1 MRSSW
6 PSRRSS
12 SGPDERDSRNAVRHC
27 DRTTE
32 DSIGAHGERNDACR
46 SKSRPTYDEVPYD
59 SLAFPQTHPGRMATV
74 ATLFGMT
81 PAPVTHCRV
90 LELGCAAGFNIIPMA
105 ATLPDSRFVGVD
117 LSPRQVAEGQEAI
130 RSLGLTNIELRPMN
144 IMDVGDD
151 FGQFDYL
158 ICHGVYSWVPAEVRE
173 KILEIAARN
182 LAPQGV
188 AYVSYNCFPGW
199 HIAGV
204 IREMMLYHTR
214 RFSEPAKRIEQARA
228 FLDYL
233 AMGTLD
239 PKSSYARLLK
249 EEAELLR
256 QTPKNYVFHD
266 HLGAVN
272 QPLYFH
278 QFADRAAAHGLQY
291 IWESYVGDR
300 AGRLRNEVKE
310 TLDRLSTDVI
320 RREQNIDFL
329 INRRFRMSLLCHDDV
344 ALDRSL
350 PPERLMSH
358 FRFAGVARPESS
370 RVDIGSLPRNPSA
383 RRRAS
388 PSRSTTRSARRRSP
402 ACTSRAPSPSPSTSS
417 ATPSGRGWRARRTSR
432 RSRTTISASASPSSC
447 GNASGP
453 GSSRSTSTR
462 WPHNTRISERP
473 VASPV
478 ARYQAKSSD
487 RVVNLRHE
495 NIVLTTT
502 DRHILTLLDGRR
514 DRAALMDALVGMV
527 ETGQIQIEVEGR
539 PVRDEQQLRSVL
551 VGLIDASLKRLASVG
566 LIER

>member
-1 MRSSW
+1 MSE
-6 PSRRSS
+6 PVQ
-12 SGPDERDSRNAVRHC
+12 A
-27 DRTTE
+27 
-32 DSIGAHGERNDACR
+32 ND
-46 SKSRPTYDEVPYD
+46 YDEVPYD

-74 ATLFGMT
+74 AALFGMT

-117 LSPRQVAEGQEAI
+117 LSSRQVAEGQEAI

-188 AYVSYNCFPGW
+188 AFVSYNCFPGW

-204 IREMMLYHTR
+204 IRDMMLYHTR
-214 RFSEPAKRIEQARA
+214 CFPEPAKRIEQARA

-256 QTPKNYVFHD
+256 QTPKNYVFHE
-266 HLGAVN
+266 HLEDVN
-272 QPLYFH
+272 QPFYFH
-278 QFADRAAAHGLQY
+278 QFADRVAAHGLQY
-291 IWESYVGDR
+291 IWESYFGDR
-300 AGRLRNEVKE
+300 AGRLRNEAKG
-310 TLDRLSTDVI
+310 TLDRLSSDLI

-329 INRRFRMSLLCHDDV
+329 INRRFRMSLLCHGDV

-350 PPERLMSH
+350 PPQRLMSG
-358 FRFAGVARPESS
+358 FLFTGVALPESS
-370 RVDIGSLPRNPSA
+370 RVDIGS
-383 RRRAS
+383 
-388 PSRSTTRSARRRSP
+388 P
-402 ACTSRAPSPSPSTSS
+402 AKESFRAPEGEVITVDHPICKAALACLHESIPQVLSFDELCD
-417 ATPSGRGWRARRTSR
+417 AVRARLEGAMDIVPLPDDQLRPAIAELLR
-432 RSRTTISASASPSSC
+432 EC
-447 GNASGP
+447 V
-453 GSSRSTSTR
+453 
-462 WPHNTRISERP
+462 WPRLVAIDVHPRAANTRVSERP

-478 ARYQAKSSD
+478 ARYQAKSSNH
-487 RVVNLRHE
+487 VANLRHE
-495 NIVLTTT
+495 NIALSPT
-502 DRHILTLLDGRR
+502 DRHILKLLDGQR
-514 DRAALMDALVGMV
+514 DRAALMDALVDMAQA
-527 ETGQIQIEVEGR
+527 GQIQITSKVTRSGTAAAPVGPRRDDRLEPQAAGIPR
-539 PVRDEQQLRSVL
+539 PHRAVMALGSS
-551 VGLIDASLKRLASVG
+551 G
-566 LIER
+566 

>member
-1 MRSSW
+1 MSE
-6 PSRRSS
+6 PVQAN
-12 SGPDERDSRNAVRHC
+12 E
-27 DRTTE
+27 
-32 DSIGAHGERNDACR
+32 
-46 SKSRPTYDEVPYD
+46 YDEVPYD

-81 PAPVTHCRV
+81 PAPVTNCRV

-117 LSPRQVAEGQEAI
+117 LSSRQIAEGQEAI

-151 FGQFDYL
+151 IGQFDYL

-199 HIAGV
+199 QIAGV
-204 IREMMLYHTR
+204 IRDMMLYHTQ
-214 RFSEPAKRIEQARA
+214 RFSEPAKRIQQARA

-256 QTPKNYVFHD
+256 RTPKNYVFHE
-266 HLGAVN
+266 HLEGVN

-291 IWESYVGDR
+291 IWESYVGDP
-300 AGRLRNEVKE
+300 AGPLRNEAKG
-310 TLDRLSTDVI
+310 TLDRLSTDLI

-350 PPERLMSH
+350 PPERLMSG

-370 RVDIGSLPRNPSA
+370 RVDIGSHAKESF
-383 RRRAS
+383 
-388 PSRSTTRSARRRSP
+388 
-402 ACTSRAPSPSPSTSS
+402 RAPGGEAVTVDHPICKAALACLHESSPQFLSFDELCAAARTRLEG
-417 ATPSGRGWRARRTSR
+417 ATDIEPPPDDDLRRVIAALLR
-432 RSRTTISASASPSSC
+432 ECI
-447 GNASGP
+447 
-453 GSSRSTSTR
+453 
-462 WPHNTRISERP
+462 WPRLVAIDVHPMAHNTRISERP

-478 ARYQAKSSD
+478 ARYQAKSSLH
-487 RVVNLRHE
+487 VANLRHE
-495 NIVLTTT
+495 NIALTNT
-502 DRHILTLLDGRR
+502 DRHILSLLDGRR
-514 DRAALMDALVGMV
+514 ERAALMDALVGMV
-527 ETGQIQIEVEGR
+527 ETGQIQITVEGR
-539 PVRDEQQLRSVL
+539 PVRDKPQLRSVL
-551 VGLIDASLKRLASVG
+551 DGLIDASLKRLASVG